1 MTQLKYSGIFECIG
15 ESSEVITLSTK
26 NLILYI
32 KLYCQFMQVMEA
44 RRKEPHYYSGTFCHP
59 NLIKASDNA
68 VSRNFQNFD
77 IFSIAKTGNIQKLPL
92 YSETKIIVPQA
103 TLLPG
108 WNLKQLGPTSPM
120 AFERSRV
127 IATLS

>member
-1 MTQLKYSGIFECIG
+1 MQL
-15 ESSEVITLSTK
+15 
-26 NLILYI
+26 
-32 KLYCQFMQVMEA
+32 MEA
-44 RRKEPHYYSGTFCHP
+44 RRKETHYYSGTFCHP
-59 NLIKASDNA
+59 NLINASDNA

-108 WNLKQLGPTSPM
+108 WNLKQLGPSPM
-120 AFERSRV
+120 TFERSRV